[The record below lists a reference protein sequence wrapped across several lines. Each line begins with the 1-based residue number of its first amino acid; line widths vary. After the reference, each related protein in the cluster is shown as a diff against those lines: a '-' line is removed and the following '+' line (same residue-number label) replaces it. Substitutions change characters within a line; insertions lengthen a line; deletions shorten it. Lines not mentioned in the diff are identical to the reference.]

1 MTINHQ
7 SLAVSFTIK
16 EQLQSQSTKTL
27 LQGQKTRFR
36 RQIMKI
42 TEDWM
47 SVIIAFAL
55 MILAMV
61 GLINPDWVAF

>member
-1 MTINHQ
+1 
-7 SLAVSFTIK
+7 
-16 EQLQSQSTKTL
+16 
-27 LQGQKTRFR
+27 
-36 RQIMKI
+36 MKI